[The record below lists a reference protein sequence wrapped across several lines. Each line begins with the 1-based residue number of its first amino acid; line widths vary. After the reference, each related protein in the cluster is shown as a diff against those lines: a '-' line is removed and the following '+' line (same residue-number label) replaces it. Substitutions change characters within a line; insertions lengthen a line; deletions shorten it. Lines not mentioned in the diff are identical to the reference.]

1 VRVFCT
7 FRELLDK
14 LFLKVHGGE
23 SNRNALTPPQHDN
36 YVANSE
42 VVTKADHEIYYYQ
55 LLTKKRG
62 SPLWTPGPGMQLPIE
77 YRRQGISIGDV
88 GIITQSGGFDFLF
101 NIFQPAGHP
110 INVQRGVPASFCPL
124 DPTQLEIET
133 RCIYDRNTY
142 LTSSS
147 VRTTG
152 LNSSHVP
159 NQSYLT
165 NVSLTSFLVI

>member
-1 VRVFCT
+1 VFCT
-7 FRELLDK
+7 IRELLDK

-23 SNRNALTPPQHDN
+23 SNRNALTPTQHDN
-36 YVANSE
+36 CVSNSE

-62 SPLWTPGPGMQLPIE
+62 SPLWIPGPGMQLPIE

-110 INVQRGVPASFCPL
+110 VNVRGVPGSFCPL

-133 RCIYDRNTY
+133 GRIYGRNTY

-147 VRTTG
+147 VRTAG
-152 LNSSHVP
+152 INSSYVP